1 MGLMA
6 AMMTAMPKVT
16 EWVET
21 GTAKLVEKGKARI
34 EEKVR

>member
-1 MGLMA
+1 MGLMV

-21 GTAKLVEKGKARI
+21 GTIRLVEKGKAKI
-34 EEKVR
+34 KEKVR